1 MPEEVIGTLTFQLR
15 YRSKATYNRLGNII
29 MYVWAQDGD

>member
-1 MPEEVIGTLTFQLR
+1 MPEEVIGAPTFQLR
-15 YRSKATYNRLGNII
+15 CSSRAIYNRLGNTI